1 MGIFRS
7 PLGRAG
13 AVGVVAAIIVNL
25 IIFGI
30 GSLADL
36 DWKAAYEDLNAG
48 AVVIV
53 SLVAGVIFTIVAI
66 VLLRYMKIEQPTR
79 IFVIVVSVMTL
90 VSLVSPFGSDAET
103 STKLVLALMHI
114 VVAAVMIGVLSRPM
128 LAAERR
134 RAEAA

>member
-1 MGIFRS
+1 M
-7 PLGRAG
+7 
-13 AVGVVAAIIVNL
+13 
-25 IIFGI
+25 
-30 GSLADL
+30 
-36 DWKAAYEDLNAG
+36 
-48 AVVIV
+48 